1 MRQLVN
7 YKLLAVIMITGFLF
21 SSGSSY
27 LNQLVFADDPQSD
40 INARMQSSEQR
51 AIEKYNTYY
60 QFANMDAAKRNWAGL
75 NSTETDETSRGRNI
89 DAAAQVSLQNAV
101 AQFNDIHVRQ
111 LQYDTSTGYANLTST
126 ETDEQ
131 GRVRNDMIA
140 SATSTSLVQANDIV
154 NQLVKLQ
161 QNYANFAPSTPTDT
175 AATYDR
181 QTMITQNSQTAEA
194 QAASLVSQ
202 LAKID
207 NVFLDLTPY
216 VGTNIPFTYKP
227 GSITAEFNHGER
239 NLTPAQAYS
248 LEKAVMIFNQIH
260 QATITSYGSNYYG
273 LTSTPTDS
281 QGVNRNTL
289 LAQAQSDSLTNALRV
304 YNSYYNGVGLNK

>member
-1 MRQLVN
+1 
-7 YKLLAVIMITGFLF
+7 
-21 SSGSSY
+21 
-27 LNQLVFADDPQSD
+27 
-40 INARMQSSEQR
+40 
-51 AIEKYNTYY
+51 
-60 QFANMDAAKRNWAGL
+60 MDAAKRNWTGL
-75 NSTETDETSRGRNI
+75 NSTTTDETSRGRNI

-126 ETDEQ
+126 LTDSQ
-131 GRVRNDMIA
+131 GRDRNAMID
-140 SATSTSLVQANDIV
+140 SATASSLVQANDV
-154 NQLVKLQ
+154 LSQLVKIQ

-181 QTMITQNSQTAEA
+181 QTMIGQNSQTAEA

-207 NVFLDLTPY
+207 QVYLDLTPY

-227 GSITAEFNHGER
+227 GSITSEMNHGGR
-239 NLTPAQAYS
+239 NLPPQAAYS
-248 LEKAVMIFNQIH
+248 LEKAIMIFNQIH
-260 QATITSYGSNYYG
+260 QATINSLKSNYYG
-273 LTSTPTDS
+273 LTSTPTNS
-281 QGVNRNTL
+281 QGRDRNTMI
-289 LAQAQSDSLTNALRV
+289 AQAQSDSLTNALRV

>member
-1 MRQLVN
+1 MRQFVN

-40 INARMQSSEQR
+40 INARMQTSEQK
-51 AIEKYNTYY
+51 AMAKYNSYY
-60 QFANMDAAKRNWAGL
+60 QFTDMDAAKRNWAGL
-75 NSTETDETSRGRNI
+75 NSTVTDETSRGRDI
-89 DAAAQVSLQNAV
+89 PAAAQVSLQNAV

-111 LQYDTSTGYANLTST
+111 LQYDTSTGYVGLNST
-126 ETDEQ
+126 ETNEQ

-140 SATSTSLVQANDIV
+140 SATATSNVQANDILS
-154 NQLVKLQ
+154 QLVKIQ
-161 QNYANFAPSTPTDT
+161 QNYNNFDPSIPTDT

-194 QAASLVSQ
+194 QAASLVNQ

-207 NVFLDLTPY
+207 QVYLDLTPY

-239 NLTPAQAYS
+239 NLTAKQAYS
-248 LEKAVMIFNQIH
+248 LEKALMIFNQIH
-260 QATITSYGSNYYG
+260 NANLASLKSSYYG
-273 LTSTPTDS
+273 LTSTPTNS
-281 QGVNRNTL
+281 QGRDRNVL
-289 LAQAQSDSLTNALRV
+289 LAQAYDNSMTNALRV
-304 YNSYYNGVGLNK
+304 YNSYYNGVGINK